1 MFPTV
6 VLQDND
12 KGRSPSH
19 NTEAEMPACPLFNS
33 QDTGTLC
40 VQTDH
45 SLAQIYPVFKKVRGG
60 MALALYGKGMFCA
73 AGGPGAP

>member
-1 MFPTV
+1 
-6 VLQDND
+6 
-12 KGRSPSH
+12 
-19 NTEAEMPACPLFNS
+19 MPACPLFNS